1 MRAEPV
7 EGPSTSSGDMVHVVF
22 VCWGNICRS
31 PMAERVAER
40 MAEQQGLSGVE
51 FTSAATSTEELGEP
65 IDPRAMAVLR
75 EHGYRSDHHRAHRI
89 TRAEIES
96 ADLVIAME
104 DIHIRKMLAIAPG
117 ATNLRLL
124 SEYDPAA
131 KPGSGIPDPGRE
143 PGRLLRH
150 ARVDRGRDPRRT
162 RPHPGPPTLSCQ
174 TLSTIFGVRV

>member
-1 MRAEPV
+1 VTAAERR
-7 EGPSTSSGDMVHVVF
+7 VVF

-65 IDPRAMAVLR
+65 IDPRADAVLQQ
-75 EHGYRSDHHRAHRI
+75 HGYRTDGHRARRI
-89 TRAEIES
+89 TRTEIES

-117 ATNLRLL
+117 ATNLSLL
-124 SEYDPAA
+124 SDYDPAA
-131 KPGSGIPDPGRE
+131 ERGAGIPDPWYGTPAGFYGTLE
-143 PGRLLRH
+143 AIEAAMPGVLD
-150 ARVDRGRDPRRT
+150 RVRAVSR
-162 RPHPGPPTLSCQ
+162 
-174 TLSTIFGVRV
+174 